1 METWFWILG
10 WSLSIL
16 TITGNGFIIF
26 LVCSKRQLRTETNA
40 FVVSLA
46 VADFCV
52 GGVVPSMF
60 FCEMATECTRQQLN
74 WIRFLRLL
82 FSYASVMNLCS
93 LVVDRYIAVV
103 KPFKYLTFMKR
114 GRVIQMVFLSWAV
127 SLAHRIFFSLN
138 RFILQRPHFKDF
150 LFWVAVIFF
159 ELLPCFILIVSFA
172 FMLQVLCKH
181 QRASRIREK
190 QLRFN
195 HQRASSNI
203 QEKSAV
209 KIMAVVIG
217 LFLLCYGLYIRC
229 SLLFILKNGG
239 CNDEEYKIPLL
250 VLNSA
255 INPVAYAFFKR
266 DIKKEIK
273 RRLCC
278 AIVKERN
285 KIQPTDNGDCQ
296 HKMTTFVPR
305 LS

>member
-16 TITGNGFIIF
+16 TIAGNGFVISP
-26 LVCSKRQLRTETNA
+26 VCSKRQLRTETNA

-52 GGVVPSMF
+52 GMCVVPSMF
-60 FCEMATECTRQQLN
+60 ICEIATGCTPQLS
-74 WIRFLRLL
+74 WISSLRLL
-82 FSYASVMNLCS
+82 FSYASVMNLCN

-103 KPFKYLTFMKR
+103 KPLKYLTFMKR
-114 GRVIQMVFLSWAV
+114 RRVIQMVSLSWAIPLV
-127 SLAHRIFFSLN
+127 HRIIFSLN
-138 RFILQRPHFKDF
+138 WFIFKNPHYWGF
-150 LFWVAVIFF
+150 LNWVTVIFF
-159 ELLPCFILIVSFA
+159 ELLPCFILIASFA

-181 QRASRIREK
+181 QRAARIREK

-195 HQRASSNI
+195 HQHASFKI

-209 KIMAVVIG
+209 KIMTVVIG
-217 LFLLCYGLYIRC
+217 LFLLCYGVYIRC
-229 SLLFILKNGG
+229 SLVFIFKIGV

-266 DIKKEIK
+266 DIKQEIK

-278 AIVKERN
+278 AMVKERK
-285 KIQPTDNGDCQ
+285 KIRPIDNGDCQ
-296 HKMTTFVPR
+296 PNFI
-305 LS
+305 S